1 MFKETIAF
9 QQPAKNVFFNDRLGV
24 ILVRGT
30 EADLDIVQQAIEALN
45 SAPARIVI
53 EAKFVELNQE
63 EGRGLEL
70 WEV

>member
-1 MFKETIAF
+1 
-9 QQPAKNVFFNDRLGV
+9 LGV